1 MNLAEIELA
10 IIGGGAS
17 GYFAAIT
24 AAQNTQGKI
33 IIFEK
38 GNKVLSKVKISGGG
52 RCNVTH
58 ACFEQKELVTHYPR
72 GEKELIGPFHTFMT
86 FDTIGWFAD
95 RGVELKTEDDGR
107 MFPITDN
114 SQTIIDCF
122 EEEVRKN
129 KIGVELQKDIRDF
142 KKTSN
147 GFEIAFVDGSI
158 VSSKKIIFCTG
169 SNERIWEL
177 LSDKG
182 IAIVKPV
189 PSLFTFNFKNKTYND
204 LMGLSIPF
212 AHIQIID
219 SNYESQGPLL
229 FTHWGFSGPAILKLS
244 AWAAQWLANKN
255 YKFQISIDFTGKQDP
270 EAVMEDLMELRS
282 ESPAKICKNVHLTYI
297 PTRLWDVMCH
307 ELTIADKRL
316 ADLSKIDLG
325 NMLEFLT
332 TFKANING
340 KSTFKDEFVTCGGV
354 DLKEVNMKTMEC
366 KKIPG
371 LYFAGECL
379 NIDAITGGFNFQA
392 AWTTGYIAGSNVA

>member
-1 MNLAEIELA
+1 MAEIELA

-24 AAQNTQGKI
+24 AAQNTKGKI

-38 GNKVLSKVKISGGG
+38 GNKVLSKVKVSGGG

-129 KIGVELQKDIRDF
+129 NIGVELQKDIRDF
-142 KKTSN
+142 KKTTN
-147 GFEIAFVDGSI
+147 GFEISFVDGSI
-158 VSSKKIIFCTG
+158 VNSKKIIFCTG

-177 LSDKG
+177 LNDKG

-204 LMGLSIPF
+204 LMGLSIPL

-219 SNYESQGPLL
+219 SSFESQGPLL

-332 TFKANING
+332 AFKANING

>member
-1 MNLAEIELA
+1 MPEIEIA

-17 GYFAAIT
+17 GYFAAIS
-24 AAQNTQGKI
+24 AAKNTKGTI
-33 IIFEK
+33 VIFEK
-38 GNKVLSKVKISGGG
+38 GNKVLSKVKVSGGG

-58 ACFEQKELVTHYPR
+58 ACFEQKELVTNYPR

-86 FDTIGWFAD
+86 FDTIAWFEEK
-95 RGVELKTEDDGR
+95 GVELKTEDDGR

-122 EEEVRKN
+122 ENEVRKN
-129 KIGVELQKDIRDF
+129 NISVELHKDIRDF
-142 KKTSN
+142 KKENEWFTIS
-147 GFEIAFVDGSI
+147 FVDGTF
-158 VSSKKIIFCTG
+158 VSAKKIIFCTG

-177 LSDKG
+177 LHDKG
-182 IAIVKPV
+182 LDIVKPV

-204 LMGLSIPF
+204 LMGLSIPL
-212 AHIQIID
+212 AHVQILESD
-219 SNYESQGPLL
+219 FESQGPLL

-244 AWAAQWLANKN
+244 AWAAQFLAKRN
-255 YKFQISIDFTGKQDP
+255 YKFEIQIDFTGKQDA
-270 EAVMEDLMELRS
+270 EEVMDDLANLRN
-282 ESPAKICKNVHLTYI
+282 EYPAKICKNVHLAYI
-297 PTRLWDVMCH
+297 PTRLWDVMCN
-307 ELTIADKRL
+307 ELHISEKRL
-316 ADLSKIDLG
+316 ADLSKVDMG
-325 NMLEFLT
+325 NIIEMLT
-332 TFKANING
+332 SFKANING

-392 AWTTGYIAGSNVA
+392 AWTTGYIAGSNV